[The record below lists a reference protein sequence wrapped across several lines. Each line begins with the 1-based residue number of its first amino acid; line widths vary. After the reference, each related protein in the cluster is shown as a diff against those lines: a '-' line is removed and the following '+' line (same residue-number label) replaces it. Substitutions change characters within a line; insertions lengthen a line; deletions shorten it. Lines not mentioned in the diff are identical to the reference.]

1 MSYPPHGQNPQNPQQ
16 PQNPYGQPP
25 PPAPNNPYGRP
36 QQPPPPQQPNPN
48 PYGRPQQPPNP
59 YGRPQQPQQP
69 NPYGRPQQPPNPY
82 GQPPQQPPQNPYGQQ
97 PPGPP
102 QQPPYGGGPGGPG
115 GPKGPGG
122 PGGPGGS
129 GPGGPMGPTGGG
141 GGPRR
146 SRKGVL
152 IASVTALVLVAGV
165 SAVVASSG
173 GKDKKT
179 TDTSAD
185 GTSTDAGGTS
195 WEPPKW
201 AVPANDVGHADP
213 KTVVTGTVWFAKSSP
228 ENLATYATE
237 VGTPGDSKYHK
248 FLSPTDFNS
257 TFANHADASQAVT
270 QWVQQAGMTVLS
282 QTAQSINVST
292 TIAEV
297 EKTLGIKIDRYKH
310 AGRTDLAPTGQP
322 KYPSNV
328 GEYVSSVT
336 GLTTSSPVD
345 APKLMVAAGSA
356 NCSSYYGQRVAS
368 GADTIA
374 PDGGKPTQ
382 LLCGYTASQIRS
394 AYGITGSNLTGKGVT
409 IAVVDAYAS
418 PTIVGDVNRWS
429 AANGLPQFGSGQ
441 FKQVLPASYDAA
453 STADLASGW
462 WGEETLD
469 IEAVHAVAPDAKI
482 IYYAAR
488 KPDDAE
494 FFNAFQQ
501 IVSGRTADIV
511 TNSWGSPE
519 GTGDTN
525 DVQAGEQIF
534 QQAAAEGITFNFS
547 TGDDGDYTQ
556 ATNATSSPTASYPSS
571 DPFVT
576 GVGGT
581 ALGIGAQ
588 GQYEWETGWGDVA
601 YPQSGSSWDT
611 SAGKFQGGGGGG
623 NSVYFPQPSFQK
635 GVVPDS
641 LATATTGKADR
652 EEPDVSMLADPLTG
666 LNVGETTGK
675 VTATTA
681 SDGGVNFTMSNG
693 KYSEQPVGGT
703 SLASPLFSG
712 MEALAVQSSG
722 SPLGYANP
730 VLYHLNGTPQFHDV
744 APNPV
749 DGHEP
754 SFLAQN
760 SSGTLLLVALNKDS
774 SLKTAKGYD
783 DATGLGS
790 PTGSFLTWFK
800 DHPSGT

>member
-1 MSYPPHGQNPQNPQQ
+1 V
-16 PQNPYGQPP
+16 
-25 PPAPNNPYGRP
+25 
-36 QQPPPPQQPNPN
+36 
-48 PYGRPQQPPNP
+48 
-59 YGRPQQPQQP
+59 
-69 NPYGRPQQPPNPY
+69 
-82 GQPPQQPPQNPYGQQ
+82 
-97 PPGPP
+97 
-102 QQPPYGGGPGGPG
+102 GPGGPA
-115 GPKGPGG
+115 GPG
-122 PGGPGGS
+122 S
-129 GPGGPMGPTGGG
+129 

-152 IASVTALVLVAGV
+152 IASVTALVLVVGV
-165 SAVVASSG
+165 SAVVASNGSKNKNTG
-173 GKDKKT
+173 
-179 TDTSAD
+179 TSAD
-185 GTSTDAGGTS
+185 GTSADGGTS
-195 WEPPKW
+195 WVPPKW

-213 KTVVTGTVWFAKSSP
+213 NTVVTGTVWFAKSSP

-248 FLSPTDFNS
+248 FLSPSDFNS
-257 TFANHADASQAVT
+257 TFSNHADASQAVT
-270 QWVQQAGMTVLS
+270 QWVQQAGMKVLS

-292 TIAEV
+292 TVAEV
-297 EKTLGIKIDRYKH
+297 EKTLSIKIDRFKH

-322 KYPSNV
+322 KYPANV
-328 GEYVSSVT
+328 GDYISSVT
-336 GLTTSSPVD
+336 GLTTSSPVN
-345 APKLMVAAGSA
+345 APKLRTAAGSSA

-368 GADTIA
+368 GADTVA
-374 PDGGKPTQ
+374 PDGSKPTQ
-382 LLCGYTASQIRS
+382 LLCGYTVSQLRS
-394 AYGITGSNLTGKGVT
+394 AYGITGSNLTGQGVT

-418 PTIVGDVNRWS
+418 PTIVQDVDRWS
-429 AANGLPQFGSGQ
+429 AANGLPQLGSDQ
-441 FKQVLPASYDAA
+441 FKQVLPDSYDAA

-469 IEAVHAVAPDAKI
+469 VEAVHAVAPDAKI
-482 IYYAAR
+482 VYYAAR
-488 KPDDAE
+488 KPDDSD

-556 ATNATSSPTASYPSS
+556 ASNATSSPTASYPSS
-571 DPFVT
+571 DPYVT

-581 ALGIGAQ
+581 SLGIGAQ
-588 GQYEWETGWGDVA
+588 GQYQWETGWGDVA

-611 SAGKFQGGGGGG
+611 AAGKFQGGGGGG
-623 NSVYFPQPSFQK
+623 NSVYFPQPSYQK

-641 LATATTGKADR
+641 LATAATGKANR

-666 LNVGETTGK
+666 LTVGETTGK

-681 SDGGVNFTMSNG
+681 ADGGVNFTMTGG

-712 MEALAVQSSG
+712 MEALSVQSSG

-730 VLYHLNGTPQFHDV
+730 VLYHLNGTSQFHDV
-744 APNPV
+744 VPNPV
-749 DGHEP
+749 GGHEP

-760 SSGTLLLVALNKDS
+760 DSGVLLLVALNKDS

-783 DATGLGS
+783 DVTGLGS
-790 PTGSFLTWFK
+790 PTASFLTWFK
-800 DHPSGT
+800 EHPNGT